1 MAQQLFDEWPN
12 IGPLL
17 AIPKNVLVK
26 WSSYCIFSW
35 SRWTWEILIPPATYV
50 THSEHFGYIF
60 HLKMLNEIFMAHYS
74 EYFNYYKYGSV
85 SLWKLSYFLKNWF
98 DFETRDA
105 TKFVPQNFFID
116 ISRAFLEDILETF
129 SMTLLRICLIFSC
142 DLF

>member
-1 MAQQLFDEWPN
+1 MSD
-12 IGPLL
+12 LL
-17 AIPKNVLVK
+17 RISLGCHENENGAHGIWLTQETFNFLL
-26 WSSYCIFSW
+26 
-35 SRWTWEILIPPATYV
+35 LISFF

-85 SLWKLSYFLKNWF
+85 SLWKLSYFFLNWF